1 LRGFAGIS
9 LKYEISNIDNGLKK
23 SGIEIKQV
31 MIEGIIP
38 VVCIFCRFTT
48 CIEFDLWLHLYDSHT
63 IELVKL
69 PIGKGSVDFRI
80 EYAINE
86 GRRVGEALHLLDGN
100 SNRRYGVK
108 V

>member
-1 LRGFAGIS
+1 
-9 LKYEISNIDNGLKK
+9 
-23 SGIEIKQV
+23 
-31 MIEGIIP
+31 MP

-48 CIEFDLWLHLYDSHT
+48 SIEFDLGLHLYESHK

-69 PIGKGSVDFRI
+69 PIGKGSLDFRI

-86 GRRVGEALHLLDGN
+86 GKRVGAALHLLDQN
-100 SNRRYGVK
+100 SKQKLGFDK